1 MAVATSPA
9 PVARVPGARAA
20 GRVWSFLRRYPVIP
34 VTVLLIV
41 LVIPALFAELIAPH
55 DPIDGNLR
63 ARLLPPAWTD
73 GGDWSYPLGSDR
85 QGRDILSRMIFG
97 ARTAALVSLAAL
109 AVGGIVGS
117 LLGLVAGYFGSW
129 WDHVIMRLVDI
140 NLSLPLIL
148 LALVLVVLFEPGTAT
163 TVAVVALLLW
173 SRYARQVRAEV
184 LSLKEMDFV
193 ARARVAGA
201 SEPPHHLPP
210 HPPER
215 LQHHHRAGD
224 APGRKRH
231 PAGGVPELPRSGHP
245 PAGPRVG
252 RHDRGRPRLHRHV
265 VVAFS
270 HTRSRH
276 HAHGALHEPAWR
288 LAPRLPRPPAPTTL
302 RGTAVLFEGG
312 CAQAW
317 RLLAVLPAAPR
328 QRRHLSSC

>member
-9 PVARVPGARAA
+9 AIARIPGARAV
-20 GRVWSFLRRYPVIP
+20 GRVWTFLRRYPVIP
-34 VTVLLIV
+34 VAVLLIV

-109 AVGGIVGS
+109 AVGATIGS
-117 LLGLVAGYFGSW
+117 LLGLIAGYLGSW
-129 WDHVIMRLVDI
+129 WDHIIMRLVDI

-184 LSLKEMDFV
+184 LTLKEMDFV

-201 SEPPHHLPP
+201 SNLRIIFRHILPNVFNTIIVLATLQVGNVILLEASLSFLGAGIPPP
-210 HPPER
+210 
-215 LQHHHRAGD
+215 D
-224 APGRKRH
+224 
-231 PAGGVPELPRSGHP
+231 
-245 PAGPRVG
+245 
-252 RHDRGRPRLHRHV
+252 
-265 VVAFS
+265 
-270 HTRSRH
+270 
-276 HAHGALHEPAWR
+276 PAWGVMVAEGR
-288 LAPRLPRPPAPTTL
+288 DFIVTSWWLSVIPGLAIMFTVLSMNLLGDWL
-302 RGTAVLFEGG
+302 RDYLDPK
-312 CAQAW
+312 
-317 RLLAVLPAAPR
+317 LR
-328 QRRHLSSC
+328 QL

>member
-9 PVARVPGARAA
+9 AVARVPGARVVGWA
-20 GRVWSFLRRYPVIP
+20 WTILRRYPVIP
-34 VTVLLIV
+34 VAVLLIV
-41 LVIPALFAELIAPH
+41 LVIPALFAELITPH

-109 AVGGIVGS
+109 AVGGIIGS
-117 LLGLVAGYFGSW
+117 VLGLVAGYFGSW

-184 LSLKEMDFV
+184 LTLKEMDFV

-201 SEPPHHLPP
+201 SNLRIIFRHILPNVFNTIIVLATLQVGNVILLEASLSFLGAGIPPPNPAWGVMVAEGRDFIVTSWWLSVIPG
-210 HPPER
+210 
-215 LQHHHRAGD
+215 LAIMFTVLSMNLLGD
-224 APGRKRH
+224 WLRDY
-231 PAGGVPELPRSGHP
+231 L
-245 PAGPRVG
+245 
-252 RHDRGRPRLHRHV
+252 DPRL
-265 VVAFS
+265 
-270 HTRSRH
+270 
-276 HAHGALHEPAWR
+276 
-288 LAPRLPRPPAPTTL
+288 
-302 RGTAVLFEGG
+302 
-312 CAQAW
+312 
-317 RLLAVLPAAPR
+317 R
-328 QRRHLSSC
+328 QL

>member
-9 PVARVPGARAA
+9 PVARVPGARAV
-20 GRVWSFLRRYPVIP
+20 GRVWTFLRRYPVIP
-34 VTVLLIV
+34 VAVLLIV
-41 LVIPALFAELIAPH
+41 LVIPALFAEIIAPH

-109 AVGGIVGS
+109 AVGGTIGS

-184 LSLKEMDFV
+184 LTLKEMDFV

-201 SEPPHHLPP
+201 SNLRIVFRHILPNVFNTIIVLATLQVGNVILLEASLSFLGAGIPPP
-210 HPPER
+210 
-215 LQHHHRAGD
+215 D
-224 APGRKRH
+224 
-231 PAGGVPELPRSGHP
+231 
-245 PAGPRVG
+245 
-252 RHDRGRPRLHRHV
+252 
-265 VVAFS
+265 
-270 HTRSRH
+270 
-276 HAHGALHEPAWR
+276 PAWGVMVAEGR
-288 LAPRLPRPPAPTTL
+288 DFIVTSWWLSVIPGLAIMFTVLSMNLLGDWL
-302 RGTAVLFEGG
+302 RDYLDPK
-312 CAQAW
+312 
-317 RLLAVLPAAPR
+317 LR
-328 QRRHLSSC
+328 QL

>member
-9 PVARVPGARAA
+9 AVARVPGARAV
-20 GRVWSFLRRYPVIP
+20 GWVWTFLRRYPVIP
-34 VTVLLIV
+34 VAVLLIV
-41 LVIPALFAELIAPH
+41 LVIPALLAELIAPH

-73 GGDWSYPLGSDR
+73 GGDWSYPLGTDR

-117 LLGLVAGYFGSW
+117 VLGLVAGYFGSW

-140 NLSLPLIL
+140 NLSMPLIL

-184 LSLKEMDFV
+184 LTLKEMDFV

-201 SEPPHHLPP
+201 SNLRIVFRHILPNVFNTIIVLATLQVGNVILLEASLSFLGAGIPPPN
-210 HPPER
+210 
-215 LQHHHRAGD
+215 
-224 APGRKRH
+224 
-231 PAGGVPELPRSGHP
+231 
-245 PAGPRVG
+245 
-252 RHDRGRPRLHRHV
+252 
-265 VVAFS
+265 
-270 HTRSRH
+270 
-276 HAHGALHEPAWR
+276 PAWGVMVAEGR
-288 LAPRLPRPPAPTTL
+288 DFIVTSWWLSVIPGLAIMFTVLSMNLLGDWL
-302 RGTAVLFEGG
+302 RDYLDPK
-312 CAQAW
+312 
-317 RLLAVLPAAPR
+317 LR
-328 QRRHLSSC
+328 QL

>member
-9 PVARVPGARAA
+9 AVARIPGARVV
-20 GRVWSFLRRYPVIP
+20 GLVWTFLRRYPVIP
-34 VTVLLIV
+34 VAVLLIV

-109 AVGGIVGS
+109 AVGGIIGS
-117 LLGLVAGYFGSW
+117 VLGLVAGYFGSW
-129 WDHVIMRLVDI
+129 WDHIIMRLVDI

-184 LSLKEMDFV
+184 LTLKEMDFV

-201 SEPPHHLPP
+201 SNLRIIFRHILPNVFNTIIVLATLQVGNVILLEASLSFLGAGIPPPDPAWGVMVAEGRDFIVTSWWLSVIPG
-210 HPPER
+210 
-215 LQHHHRAGD
+215 LAIMFTVLSMNLLGD
-224 APGRKRH
+224 WLRDY
-231 PAGGVPELPRSGHP
+231 L
-245 PAGPRVG
+245 
-252 RHDRGRPRLHRHV
+252 DPRL
-265 VVAFS
+265 
-270 HTRSRH
+270 
-276 HAHGALHEPAWR
+276 
-288 LAPRLPRPPAPTTL
+288 
-302 RGTAVLFEGG
+302 
-312 CAQAW
+312 
-317 RLLAVLPAAPR
+317 R
-328 QRRHLSSC
+328 QL

>member
-9 PVARVPGARAA
+9 PVARVPGTRAA

-34 VTVLLIV
+34 IAVLLIV

-85 QGRDILSRMIFG
+85 QGRDILSRMIYG

-109 AVGGIVGS
+109 AVGGTIGS

-184 LSLKEMDFV
+184 LTLKEMDFV

-201 SEPPHHLPP
+201 SNLRIVFRHILPNVFNTIIVLATLQVGNVILLEASLSFLGAGIPPPN
-210 HPPER
+210 
-215 LQHHHRAGD
+215 
-224 APGRKRH
+224 
-231 PAGGVPELPRSGHP
+231 
-245 PAGPRVG
+245 
-252 RHDRGRPRLHRHV
+252 
-265 VVAFS
+265 
-270 HTRSRH
+270 
-276 HAHGALHEPAWR
+276 PAWGVMVAEGR
-288 LAPRLPRPPAPTTL
+288 DFIVTSWWLSVIPGLAIMFTVLSMNLLGDWL
-302 RGTAVLFEGG
+302 RDYLDPK
-312 CAQAW
+312 
-317 RLLAVLPAAPR
+317 LR
-328 QRRHLSSC
+328 QL

>member
-1 MAVATSPA
+1 MAVATSPST
-9 PVARVPGARAA
+9 VVRIPGARAA
-20 GRVWSFLRRYPVIP
+20 LRVWSFLRRYPVIP
-34 VTVLLIV
+34 AAVLLTV
-41 LVIPALFAELIAPH
+41 LVIPAVFAEFVAPH

-109 AVGGIVGS
+109 AVGGTIGS
-117 LLGLVAGYFGSW
+117 VLGLVAGYFGSW

-184 LSLKEMDFV
+184 LTLKEMDFV

-201 SEPPHHLPP
+201 SNLRIVFRHILPNVFNTIIVLATLQVGNVILLEASLSFLGAGIPPPDPAWGVMVAEGRDFIVTSWWLSVIPG
-210 HPPER
+210 
-215 LQHHHRAGD
+215 LAIMFTVLSMNLLGD
-224 APGRKRH
+224 WLRDY
-231 PAGGVPELPRSGHP
+231 L
-245 PAGPRVG
+245 
-252 RHDRGRPRLHRHV
+252 DPRL
-265 VVAFS
+265 
-270 HTRSRH
+270 
-276 HAHGALHEPAWR
+276 
-288 LAPRLPRPPAPTTL
+288 
-302 RGTAVLFEGG
+302 
-312 CAQAW
+312 
-317 RLLAVLPAAPR
+317 R
-328 QRRHLSSC
+328 QL

>member
-1 MAVATSPA
+1 MAIATSPA

-20 GRVWSFLRRYPVIP
+20 GRVWYFLRRYPVIP
-34 VTVLLIV
+34 VAVLLIV

-117 LLGLVAGYFGSW
+117 VLGLVAGYFGSW

-184 LSLKEMDFV
+184 LTLKEMDFV

-201 SEPPHHLPP
+201 SNFRIVFRHILPNVFNTIIVLATLQVGNVILLEASLSFLGAGIPPPN
-210 HPPER
+210 
-215 LQHHHRAGD
+215 
-224 APGRKRH
+224 
-231 PAGGVPELPRSGHP
+231 
-245 PAGPRVG
+245 
-252 RHDRGRPRLHRHV
+252 
-265 VVAFS
+265 
-270 HTRSRH
+270 
-276 HAHGALHEPAWR
+276 PAWGVMVAEGR
-288 LAPRLPRPPAPTTL
+288 DFIVTSWWLSVIPGLAIMFTVLSMNLLGDWL
-302 RGTAVLFEGG
+302 RDYLDPK
-312 CAQAW
+312 
-317 RLLAVLPAAPR
+317 LR
-328 QRRHLSSC
+328 QL